1 MNSRTESF
9 IGQASSNDLRIA
21 LHYEDA
27 AKILYKSDAYQD
39 GIVLPILFMI
49 RQFLELGLKYNI
61 KKLNEISS
69 SNNLM
74 GKLTKVHDLNKIH
87 EAFLEHYRS
96 VKSIKGMEDILD
108 EKYLDSLNEL
118 VEKISLLDS
127 GSQGFRYT
135 ENTTGEKIIPEE
147 ESYNLKD
154 VFDLLENTSNFLADL
169 ENEFGLSNEN

>member
-9 IGQASSNDLRIA
+9 IGQASNNDLRIA

-39 GIVLPILFMI
+39 GIVLPTLFMI

-69 SNNLM
+69 SSNLM
-74 GKLTKVHDLNKIH
+74 GKLNKVHDLNKIH
-87 EAFLEHYRS
+87 EAFLEHYKS
-96 VKSIKGMEDILD
+96 VKIIKGMEAILD
-108 EKYLDSLNEL
+108 EKYLDSLNKL
-118 VEKISLLDS
+118 VEKISLHDS

-135 ENTTGEKIIPEE
+135 ENTTGEKIIPKE

-154 VFDLLENTSNFLADL
+154 VFDLLENTSDFLTDL
-169 ENEFGLSNEN
+169 KDEFSLNNED